1 MLICTQISKATKTAG
16 CAVTY
21 RSGDQN
27 MFGTCPDTCKLKP
40 SGQCGSPKLDRVY
53 WKAVRNAKPRRGAS
67 FTYSHFPPSQWP
79 DTNRAGVTT
88 VNYSADTPRAAAM
101 HTASGTAS
109 VTVVPQTWWGSNH
122 KHTFVDGVRG
132 VRCPAEY
139 LPKFSCADC
148 GGGDPLCARW
158 DRDYFVMFT
167 AHGASKRLAETLD
180 EDGGCYGNGGNVRR
194 HWDRLSKTQQTET
207 DAQKLTRWVRDE
219 LPARAI
225 LRHHVVGDV
234 GLDSRLGNHLDIC

>member
-1 MLICTQISKATKTAG
+1 MSLNCVTMSDAKKTAG

-21 RSGDQN
+21 KSGEQN

-40 SGQCGSPKLDRVY
+40 ADKCGSTEIDLPY

-67 FTYSHFPPSQWP
+67 FTYSHFPPSLWP
-79 DTNRAGVTT
+79 DANRDGVTT

-158 DRDYFVMFT
+158 DRDYFVT
-167 AHGASKRLAETLD
+167 VVRTVGSWLLYRVHGARRIKAVGRNLRRGRRLL
-180 EDGGCYGNGGNVRR
+180 
-194 HWDRLSKTQQTET
+194 W
-207 DAQKLTRWVRDE
+207 
-219 LPARAI
+219 
-225 LRHHVVGDV
+225 
-234 GLDSRLGNHLDIC
+234 